1 MNESGITPIGD
12 RAVIRVKEIETK
24 TSGGIILLEQ
34 YKDKEDMAQ
43 LEATLLEC
51 GETADMELEVW
62 PQAGDT
68 VLITKYAGLLYT
80 RNDIEYRLVRGED
93 IVGMIK

>member
-12 RAVIRVKEIETK
+12 RAVIKVMEAETK
-24 TSGGIILLEQ
+24 TSGGIILPEQ
-34 YKDKEDMAQ
+34 YKDKKDMAQ
-43 LEATLLEC
+43 LEATLLES
-51 GETADMELEVW
+51 GETADMELAVW

>member
-12 RAVIRVKEIETK
+12 RAVIRVREAEIK
-24 TSGGIILLEQ
+24 TSGGIILPEE
-34 YKDKEDMAQ
+34 YKDKKDMAQ
-43 LEATLLEC
+43 LEATLLES
-51 GETADMELEVW
+51 GETADMELGIW
-62 PQAGDT
+62 PQVGDT

-80 RNDIEYRLVRGED
+80 RNGIEYRLVRGED

>member
-12 RAVIRVKEIETK
+12 RAVIKVKETETK
-24 TSGGIILLEQ
+24 TPGGIIILEK
-34 YKDKEDMAQ
+34 YKDKKDMAQ
-43 LEATLLEC
+43 LEATLLES
-51 GETADMELEVW
+51 GETADMKLEVW
-62 PQAGDT
+62 PETGDT

>member
-12 RAVIRVKEIETK
+12 RAVIKVVEAETK
-24 TSGGIILLEQ
+24 TSGGIILPEE
-34 YKDKEDMAQ
+34 YKDKKDMAQ
-43 LEATLLEC
+43 LEATLLES
-51 GETADMELEVW
+51 GETADMELDVW
-62 PQAGDT
+62 PQVGDT